1 MIELPD
7 LAVGGLAAGTL
18 SALVLGGGL
27 LRARRG
33 QARQRAEIAA
43 LRTQLDGSVRAFTA
57 EVEHLAG
64 SRLPAAARRVSHP
77 HLEIPGPL
85 QPLTAGTPLGVA
97 LEKVLEA
104 LRVEVTAQR
113 NRVDAAA
120 QAGMR
125 GATRE
130 IQAALYRLQDALRG
144 LQQQYDEPELA
155 QTLFRLDHENEQSL
169 RRAQVTAVV
178 CGAWV
183 GLAREESHLVDA
195 VTGGQ
200 ARLAGYHRVTV
211 HNHLEPGTALV
222 SHAVEPVAI
231 IVAELLDNALR
242 HSAPDT
248 DVVVGLEHVHHGV
261 CVTIDDA
268 GVGMTQDE
276 RERAQRLVAGD
287 TPIHLTEL
295 GDPPRMGL
303 AAIGRLT
310 RQFELAVDLT
320 SASPYG
326 GVRAVL
332 RIGTHLLTRL
342 DPKRRPPSVSAPRTT
357 RKHPEPREAPGT
369 TAPASAPAAPH
380 PTASAPP
387 ATHPATSAPHAAHP
401 GAPTPHATHPTA
413 PTPHAAHPGA
423 PTPPAAPHQAPPATA
438 TATSTTPPSAARP
451 TPPPPPAPPAPP
463 APTPPPPPP
472 PPVPTPPTPPPTPAP
487 ASAYMTAPT
496 PDTPDDDFDFGD
508 LPQRRRRNRSARPAP
523 SGSTAGPGRRPG
535 VVLAPAPRAHPG
547 GVGGGARRPPVGH
560 GGGPLGPGRHGSRT
574 AGALD
579 GDGPAPGRL
588 QHRDPPS
595 HPDPRLGPHP
605 RPADPPPSGHPGPGG
620 RLVQRRHAATAPR
633 LGLPGPRHAG
643 RPGDGRD
650 PRVAPRPRTGPRRG
664 RHPRPPRHR
673 GHVVRLVPRHRA
685 SSRPP
690 PGTGP
695 RPAHGHGN
703 ATATGTRPRLRPRP
717 RPRPRSRSR
726 PWSRSRPQPRLRPRS
741 RPRPEPRFEYVA
753 FSLSDP
759 TPDPAPTPAPER
771 ERDRE
776 PHHPDPHPDFE
787 RTERQGDPTR

>member
-27 LRARRG
+27 LRARR
-33 QARQRAEIAA
+33 RQTRQQAEIAA

-64 SRLPAAARRVSHP
+64 ARVPAAARRIAHP

-85 QPLTAGTPLGVA
+85 QPLTVGTPLGLA

-200 ARLAGYHRVTV
+200 ARLAGYHRVAV

-268 GVGMTQDE
+268 GVGMTRDE
-276 RERAQRLVAGD
+276 RERAQRFVAGD
-287 TPIHLTEL
+287 APIHLTEL

-342 DPKRRPPSVSAPRTT
+342 DPTRRPPSVSAPRTT
-357 RKHPEPREAPGT
+357 RKHPEAREAPGT
-369 TAPASAPAAPH
+369 AA
-380 PTASAPP
+380 
-387 ATHPATSAPHAAHP
+387 AA
-401 GAPTPHATHPTA
+401 
-413 PTPHAAHPGA
+413 
-423 PTPPAAPHQAPPATA
+423 
-438 TATSTTPPSAARP
+438 PPSAAPP
-451 TPPPPPAPPAPP
+451 TPPPPPAPPQ
-463 APTPPPPPP
+463 PTPPPAHPYITT
-472 PPVPTPPTPPPTPAP
+472 PT
-487 ASAYMTAPT
+487 S
-496 PDTPDDDFDFGD
+496 PDAPDDDVDFDD
-508 LPQRRRRNRSARPAP
+508 LPQRRRRNRTARPAP
-523 SGSTAGPGRRPG
+523 SGSTPQGPVGGQEWSSPRRPARTPEESAAALG
-535 VVLAPAPRAHPG
+535 ALQSGTAAARSGRDGSSTETLRLTPTPDWDHTPAQPIP
-547 GVGGGARRPPVGH
+547 RPPV
-560 GGGPLGPGRHGSRT
+560 
-574 AGALD
+574 
-579 GDGPAPGRL
+579 
-588 QHRDPPS
+588 
-595 HPDPRLGPHP
+595 
-605 RPADPPPSGHPGPGG
+605 
-620 RLVQRRHAATAPR
+620 
-633 LGLPGPRHAG
+633 
-643 RPGDGRD
+643 
-650 PRVAPRPRTGPRRG
+650 
-664 RHPRPPRHR
+664 
-673 GHVVRLVPRHRA
+673 
-685 SSRPP
+685 
-690 PGTGP
+690 
-695 RPAHGHGN
+695 
-703 ATATGTRPRLRPRP
+703 
-717 RPRPRSRSR
+717 
-726 PWSRSRPQPRLRPRS
+726 
-741 RPRPEPRFEYVA
+741 
-753 FSLSDP
+753 
-759 TPDPAPTPAPER
+759 TPDPADDWSNDDTHDRPVTDSTSYDWSRVTTPLTEPER
-771 ERDRE
+771 EPETE
-776 PHHPDPHPDFE
+776 PEAAPGPGADPDPEFVPFSLFEPAPRPAPTHEPDPHPDFE
-787 RTERQGDPTR
+787 RTERQGGPTR

>member
-27 LRARRG
+27 LRSRR
-33 QARQRAEIAA
+33 RQTRQQAEIAA

-64 SRLPAAARRVSHP
+64 ARVPAAARRITHP

-85 QPLTAGTPLGVA
+85 QPLTVGTPLGLA

-113 NRVDAAA
+113 GRVDAAA

-200 ARLAGYHRVTV
+200 ARLAGYHRVAV

-268 GVGMTQDE
+268 GVGMTRDE
-276 RERAQRLVAGD
+276 RERAQRFVAGD
-287 TPIHLTEL
+287 APIHLTEL

-342 DPKRRPPSVSAPRTT
+342 DPTRRPPSVSAPRTT
-357 RKHPEPREAPGT
+357 RKHPESREAPGT
-369 TAPASAPAAPH
+369 TATASAPAAPPSPYPAASAPAAPH
-380 PTASAPP
+380 QTASAPRP
-387 ATHPATSAPHAAHP
+387 ATPAPAPA
-401 GAPTPHATHPTA
+401 
-413 PTPHAAHPGA
+413 
-423 PTPPAAPHQAPPATA
+423 PATA
-438 TATSTTPPSAARP
+438 PPSAARP
-451 TPPPPPAPPAPP
+451 MPPA
-463 APTPPPPPP
+463 
-472 PPVPTPPTPPPTPAP
+472 PPTPPPSPPAPSAPSQPTPPPAP
-487 ASAYMTAPT
+487 ATAHPYLTTPT
-496 PDTPDDDFDFGD
+496 PDAPDDDFDFGD
-508 LPQRRRRNRSARPAP
+508 LPQRRRRNRTARPAP
-523 SGSTAGPGRRPG
+523 SGTTPQGP
-535 VVLAPAPRAHPG
+535 
-547 GVGGGARRPPVGH
+547 VGGQEWSSPRYPARTPEESAAALGALQSGTAAARSGRDGTAASPQDHWTATARDGSSTETLRLTPTPDWDHTPAQPIPRPPV
-560 GGGPLGPGRHGSRT
+560 
-574 AGALD
+574 
-579 GDGPAPGRL
+579 
-588 QHRDPPS
+588 
-595 HPDPRLGPHP
+595 
-605 RPADPPPSGHPGPGG
+605 
-620 RLVQRRHAATAPR
+620 
-633 LGLPGPRHAG
+633 
-643 RPGDGRD
+643 
-650 PRVAPRPRTGPRRG
+650 
-664 RHPRPPRHR
+664 
-673 GHVVRLVPRHRA
+673 
-685 SSRPP
+685 
-690 PGTGP
+690 
-695 RPAHGHGN
+695 
-703 ATATGTRPRLRPRP
+703 
-717 RPRPRSRSR
+717 
-726 PWSRSRPQPRLRPRS
+726 
-741 RPRPEPRFEYVA
+741 
-753 FSLSDP
+753 
-759 TPDPAPTPAPER
+759 TPDPADDWSNDDTHLDPPEDPSMDETHEWPQVAVPVPEDDTHDRPVTEGTSYDWSRVTTPPTEPETEPEAAPDPEPEFVPFSLFEPRPTPAQE
-771 ERDRE
+771 
-776 PHHPDPHPDFE
+776 PDPHPDFE
-787 RTERQGDPTR
+787 RTERQGGPTR